1 MRAGKRRHKVIIQKD
16 TGSSLD
22 DYGGPEAVW
31 ETHATVWVSIE
42 PLRGG
47 ERFDAQRLNP
57 EIENKIGCPYVA
69 STTPKMRIKYGSRYM
84 NILAVIDEEERHR
97 ELQLLCA
104 EWVTV

>member
-1 MRAGKRRHKVIIQKD
+1 MRTGKRRHKVIIQKD
-16 TGSSLD
+16 TGTGQG
-22 DYGGPEAVW
+22 DYGAPVENWV
-31 ETHATVWVSIE
+31 THATVWVSIE

-84 NILAVIDEEERHR
+84 NILAVIDQEERHR